1 MIISKIMAATDL
13 YLIRGNNLTWAK
25 IDAVLDVYLSGT
37 KTAYAA
43 VTGNAGTGVVTIT
56 GSTLA
61 DGMTVTFT
69 SLTGGAGL
77 STGLAYFVIN
87 ASGATCKLS
96 LTEGGSA
103 VALGTNITA
112 GSVIVTTQQMRVWSS
127 EFRDQ
132 FTTSISGQQFTAAG
146 AVAGSFSSS
155 FPGLATNVEAETA
168 TTATPSAVSTVTP
181 TISTNSDEVAHNP
194 LRQTFLNKSFW
205 LFDRG
210 ASATPRYLPSEYMEG
225 DIIATNPPQTA

>member
-1 MIISKIMAATDL
+1 MIISKIMAATTL
-13 YLIRGNNLTWAK
+13 YLIRNNNLTWAK

-56 GSTLA
+56 GATLA
-61 DGMTVTFT
+61 DGMTVVFT
-69 SLTGGAGL
+69 SLTGGSGL
-77 STGLAYFVIN
+77 STGVSYFVIN
-87 ASGATCKLS
+87 ASGSTCKLS

-132 FTTSISGQQFTAAG
+132 FTTSISGQQFTSGG
-146 AVAGSFSSS
+146 AVAGSFSAS
-155 FPGLATNVEAETA
+155 FPGLATDVEASTDGNA
-168 TTATPSAVSTVTP
+168 PNLSKGTVTP
-181 TISTNSDEVAHNP
+181 TIATNSDEVAHNP

-210 ASATPRYLPSEYMEG
+210 VGATPRYLPSEYMEG

>member
-1 MIISKIMAATDL
+1 MAATDL
-13 YLIRGNNLTWAK
+13 YLIRNNNLTWAK

-61 DGMTVTFT
+61 DGMTVVFT
-69 SLTGGAGL
+69 SLTGGSGL

-87 ASGATCKLS
+87 ASGSTCELS

-132 FTTSISGQQFTAAG
+132 FTTSVQGQQFTYLG
-146 AVAGSFSSS
+146 AVAGSFSAS
-155 FPGLATNVEAETA
+155 FPGLATDVKGSTGV
-168 TTATPSAVSTVTP
+168 TTPGMMGGIVTP
-181 TISTNSDEVAHNP
+181 TIATNSDEVAHNP
-194 LRQTFLNKSFW
+194 LRQTFLNRSFW
-205 LFDRG
+205 IFDRG
-210 ASATPRYLPSEYMEG
+210 ASATPRFLPSEYMEG

>member
-1 MIISKIMAATDL
+1 MAATTL
-13 YLIRGNNLTWAK
+13 YLIRNNNLTWAK

-61 DGMTVTFT
+61 DGMTVVFT
-69 SLTGGAGL
+69 SLTGGSGL
-77 STGLAYFVIN
+77 STGVAYFVIN

-127 EFRDQ
+127 EFRD
-132 FTTSISGQQFTAAG
+132 
-146 AVAGSFSSS
+146 VFSSTIQGQNQS
-155 FPGLATNVEAETA
+155 PTPGTNPAAFSVSGPGTFSNLNSGYDG
-168 TTATPSAVSTVTP
+168 TTTPTVTNVTP
-181 TISTNSDEVAHNP
+181 TISTNSDEVDHIP
-194 LRQTFLNKSFW
+194 LRQTFLNRSFW

>member
-1 MIISKIMAATDL
+1 MAATDL

-56 GSTLA
+56 GATLA

-69 SLTGGAGL
+69 ALTGGSGL
-77 STGLAYFVIN
+77 STGLAYFVIS
-87 ASGATCKLS
+87 ASGATCQLS

-103 VALGTNITA
+103 VALGTNVTA
-112 GSVIVTTQQMRVWSS
+112 GSVIVTAQQMRIWSS
-127 EFRDQ
+127 EFRD
-132 FTTSISGQQFTAAG
+132 
-146 AVAGSFSSS
+146 VFSSS
-155 FPGLATNVEAETA
+155 LVGTTIVGPPGFSSSAPGLATTLNYTGNSTA
-168 TTATPSAVSTVTP
+168 LTVG
-181 TISTNSDEVAHNP
+181 TNSDEVAHEP

-205 LFDRG
+205 IFDRG
-210 ASATPRYLPSEYMEG
+210 ASATPRFLPSEYMEG

>member
-25 IDAVLDVYLSGT
+25 IDSVVDVYLSGT

-77 STGLAYFVIN
+77 STGLAYFVIS
-87 ASGATCKLS
+87 ASGATCQLS

-132 FTTSISGQQFTAAG
+132 FSSTIQGVSSGPSPG
-146 AVAGSFSSS
+146 VFSVSV
-155 FPGLATNVEAETA
+155 PGLLSSATDTYTGVAPTA
-168 TTATPSAVSTVTP
+168 TVTP
-181 TISTNSDEVAHNP
+181 TVGTNSDEVAHNP
-194 LRQTFLNKSFW
+194 LRQTFLNRSFW
-205 LFDRG
+205 IFDRG
-210 ASATPRYLPSEYMEG
+210 ASATPRFLPSEYMEG

>member
-13 YLIRGNNLTWAK
+13 YLIRNNNLTWAK

-37 KTAYAA
+37 KTPYAS
-43 VTGNAGTGVVTIT
+43 VTGNSGTGVVTIT
-56 GSTLA
+56 GATLA

-69 SLTGGAGL
+69 ALTGGSGL
-77 STGLAYFVIN
+77 STGLAYFVIS
-87 ASGATCKLS
+87 ASGATCQLS

-103 VALGTNITA
+103 VALGTNVTA

-132 FTTSISGQQFTAAG
+132 FTTSISGQQFTSTG
-146 AVAGSFSSS
+146 AVAGSFSAS
-155 FPGLATNVEAETA
+155 FPGLATDVEASTGGPPA
-168 TTATPSAVSTVTP
+168 TGTVTP
-181 TISTNSDEVAHNP
+181 TIATNSDEVAHNP
-194 LRQTFLNKSFW
+194 LRQTFLNRSFW
-205 LFDRG
+205 IFDRG
-210 ASATPRYLPSEYMEG
+210 ASATPRFLPSEYMEG

>member
-1 MIISKIMAATDL
+1 MAATDL
-13 YLIRGNNLTWAK
+13 YLIRNNNLTWAK

-37 KTAYAA
+37 KTAYAS

-56 GSTLA
+56 GSALA
-61 DGMTVTFT
+61 NGMTVTFT
-69 SLTGGAGL
+69 ALTGGSGL
-77 STGLAYFVIN
+77 ATGVAYFVIA
-87 ASGATCKLS
+87 ASGATCQLS

-103 VALGTNITA
+103 VALGTNVTA

-132 FTTSISGQQFTAAG
+132 FSSTIQGVSSGTSPGVFSVSVPGLLSSATDTYT
-146 AVAGSFSSS
+146 AVA
-155 FPGLATNVEAETA
+155 PPNTA
-168 TTATPSAVSTVTP
+168 TVTP
-181 TISTNSDEVAHNP
+181 TVGTNSDEVAHNP
-194 LRQTFLNKSFW
+194 LRQTFLNRSFW
-205 LFDRG
+205 IFDRG

>member
-61 DGMTVTFT
+61 DGMTVVFT
-69 SLTGGAGL
+69 SLTGGSGL
-77 STGLAYFVIN
+77 STGVAYFVIN

-103 VALGTNITA
+103 VALGTNVTA

-132 FTTSISGQQFTAAG
+132 FTTSISGTQWTAG
-146 AVAGSFSSS
+146 TSGPFSTS
-155 FPGLATNVEAETA
+155 FPGLASSVEADLDGT
-168 TTATPSAVSTVTP
+168 SVNIGKSIITP
-181 TISTNSDEVAHNP
+181 TVSTNSDEVAHNP

-205 LFDRG
+205 IFDRG